1 MNTMSTLMT
10 DLGTVVTKALGII
23 PDVTGVIMDDPLLLM
38 TTGFLFL
45 GGCIGIIGRL
55 LSRN

>member
-1 MNTMSTLMT
+1 MSELLA
-10 DLGTVVTKALGII
+10 DLSTVVTSALTTVPTI
-23 PDVTGVIMDDPLLLM
+23 TGVIMDDPLLLM

>member
-1 MNTMSTLMT
+1 MVGLL
-10 DLGTVVTKALGII
+10 DELGTVVISALDTVGSVCSTI
-23 PDVTGVIMDDPLLLM
+23 VGEPLLLM

-45 GGCIGIIGRL
+45 GGVIGIVGRL